1 MHWSSAVLTPRHA
14 QKWRQKTSKLTFGY
28 HTGDKKY
35 IVSTLFGYDAL
46 RPGGHHHPEVCTAL
60 TSHSVLMKVV
70 LVDVKREKE
79 LYGNIRSI
87 NVRVRKTEKRGE
99 EGERGVGLYD
109 TGRDAFG
116 PGKLEIKGRHV
127 ILNCFLYRYVEVV
140 ELLVVTWLLL
150 PVTFFLLA

>member
-1 MHWSSAVLTPRHA
+1 
-14 QKWRQKTSKLTFGY
+14 
-28 HTGDKKY
+28 
-35 IVSTLFGYDAL
+35 
-46 RPGGHHHPEVCTAL
+46 
-60 TSHSVLMKVV
+60 MKVV

-127 ILNCFLYRYVEVV
+127 ILNCFLYRYVEV
-140 ELLVVTWLLL
+140 ELLVIYVAFA
-150 PVTFFLLA
+150 PLAVIIIIHFSIFIASYY